1 MNVLFSFQV
10 VPGENHSLCRC
21 QIKWRATVPFP
32 SPPVG
37 GAVLNLTDHRLPGSA
52 GPLSLGAGVGR
63 ASDILSGS
71 EFHPVLAVLGLL
83 HW

>member
-1 MNVLFSFQV
+1 M
-10 VPGENHSLCRC
+10 
-21 QIKWRATVPFP
+21 PFH

-63 ASDILSGS
+63 
-71 EFHPVLAVLGLL
+71 VLNFIQDVIGRLL
-83 HW
+83 W